1 MTVTEIREG
10 DEFFTDPVEC
20 RQCQWVGFV
29 GDLIAGMKPKP
40 YCPECGSMEIGAVQI
55 VRT

>member
-40 YCPECGSMEIGAVQI
+40 YCPKCGSMDIGAVQI